1 MAPLRPPRPQVIV
14 TEQTDPITPSDRA
27 VVPSTPPEPVRRRDR
42 VITLGIAGVTV
53 FFVGWLAVDAAGWV
67 SAAFERS
74 ATLGVLAATAVTAGV
89 AGAGVVIAR
98 EVVSLFRLKNVEEIH
113 RRFADEGVAP
123 AAARQAIADVL
134 AVVPR
139 EREIEAAIEVFQRQ
153 VQLHHST
160 GQQVE
165 LLSRTVMK
173 PLDRRAEAHVRTAV
187 LRAFGITAI
196 SPTALTDA
204 VFFLACGVRMVRG
217 IAASY
222 GHRPTAATT
231 IHLLRRLVLEA
242 GKLGAVDIATTSLMQ
257 HLGGA
262 VTERLATSAADA
274 LYAAYRMARL
284 GIIVMDLCRPI
295 PFAQDDVPSVASL
308 VANVLRRRSDPR
320 SDLPDFPAAAVD
332 TLTIA
337 GCASNTARGCRSG
350 PNPHSAVLPSSI
362 CQKGIDPEPFSV
374 ERIVGSGRDSRG
386 QAMTCRFY
394 PDGISRRSAF
404 ACSGDGIFLGREL
417 LIARIAAGDQLAMRT
432 LFARYRSPLFRW
444 MHSHRSGMRRWRK
457 TS

>member
-1 MAPLRPPRPQVIV
+1 MSDPSRAPDTPFAPRVIEADNDMAPLRPPRPQVIA
-14 TEQTDPITPSDRA
+14 TERTDPVTPSERA
-27 VVPSTPPEPVRRRDR
+27 MVPSVPPAPARRRDR
-42 VITLGIAGVTV
+42 VITLGLAGVTV
-53 FFVGWLAVDAAGWV
+53 FFIGWLMVDAAGWI

-74 ATLGVLAATAVTAGV
+74 AALGMLAATAVTAGV

-113 RRFADEGVAP
+113 RRFADDGVAP

-139 EREIEAAIEVFQRQ
+139 ERETEAAIEMFQRQ
-153 VQLHHST
+153 VQLHHTT

-165 LLSRTVMK
+165 LLSRTVMR

-217 IAASY
+217 IAAAY

-295 PFAQDDVPSVASL
+295 PFAQDDVPSVASM
-308 VANVLRRRSDPR
+308 VGNVLRRRSD
-320 SDLPDFPAAAVD
+320 
-332 TLTIA
+332 T
-337 GCASNTARGCRSG
+337 G
-350 PNPHSAVLPSSI
+350 PS
-362 CQKGIDPEPFSV
+362 
-374 ERIVGSGRDSRG
+374 
-386 QAMTCRFY
+386 
-394 PDGISRRSAF
+394 
-404 ACSGDGIFLGREL
+404 
-417 LIARIAAGDQLAMRT
+417 
-432 LFARYRSPLFRW
+432 
-444 MHSHRSGMRRWRK
+444 
-457 TS
+457 

>member
-1 MAPLRPPRPQVIV
+1 MSDPSRAPDTPFAPRVIEADSDMAPLRPPRPQVIA
-14 TEQTDPITPSDRA
+14 TERTDPVTPSERA
-27 VVPSTPPEPVRRRDR
+27 VVPLIPPTPIRRRDR
-42 VITLGIAGVTV
+42 VVTLGLAGVTV
-53 FFVGWLAVDAAGWV
+53 FFIGWLMVDAAGWI

-74 ATLGVLAATAVTAGV
+74 APLGMLAATAVTAGV

-113 RRFADEGVAP
+113 RRFADDGVAP
-123 AAARQAIADVL
+123 VAARQAIADVL

-139 EREIEAAIEVFQRQ
+139 ERETEAAIEMFQRQ
-153 VQLHHST
+153 VQLHHTT

-165 LLSRTVMK
+165 LLSRTVMR

-217 IAASY
+217 IAAAY

-295 PFAQDDVPSVASL
+295 PFAQDDVPSVASM
-308 VANVLRRRSDPR
+308 VGNVLRRRSD
-320 SDLPDFPAAAVD
+320 
-332 TLTIA
+332 T
-337 GCASNTARGCRSG
+337 G
-350 PNPHSAVLPSSI
+350 PS
-362 CQKGIDPEPFSV
+362 
-374 ERIVGSGRDSRG
+374 
-386 QAMTCRFY
+386 
-394 PDGISRRSAF
+394 
-404 ACSGDGIFLGREL
+404 
-417 LIARIAAGDQLAMRT
+417 
-432 LFARYRSPLFRW
+432 
-444 MHSHRSGMRRWRK
+444 
-457 TS
+457 